1 MFIREIRN
9 AFVRLD
15 IPGRMERKQGKL
27 RRLMCTRMMTRYLV
41 QQIWTEPPSWRDYAV
56 EIVEIR
62 QMVTWLMKE
71 YGYET
76 EVKRLEY
83 TEALCTVAA
92 TIVRGYGVSQPARP
106 PNDISHHALI
116 ALAFLGDK
124 SRLKTSIDAG
134 VHVNIGNKVMGTPLH
149 AAAAKGHTEIVVLL
163 LECGADVNLK
173 MDGWGYTAI
182 DLAVRAGHE
191 EIVRI
196 LLNPK
201 HGIRLDDQAHKSV
214 VLSAAR
220 GGNVDLMQLVVK
232 FRPIAYFRAFEQKIL
247 LEASAHGN
255 VNLVRSLLDRGAHV
269 NQGYFWPIQ
278 GAASGGHGETVQLLL
293 ARGALLGKGRTS
305 PLCLA
310 AKRGYERVVQILL
323 DAGDD
328 IHGGHGDWEDGPLT
342 AAVKNEEIQMIQYL
356 LARGIGPHDKST
368 QSALILAAK
377 RGYERIVRM
386 LAAYG
391 VNVNAQDDMP
401 MLLALKY
408 GHDNVVEILLEFGA
422 QKIDVSKCR
431 YAAEFASGQYP
442 RRRAFRY

>member
-1 MFIREIRN
+1 MDKKPYEH
-9 AFVRLD
+9 
-15 IPGRMERKQGKL
+15 
-27 RRLMCTRMMTRYLV
+27 RLMRPRMMTRYLV
-41 QQIWTEPPSWRDYAV
+41 QQIRTGPLSWRDFAV

-71 YGYET
+71 YGYEI

-92 TIVRGYGVSQPARP
+92 TIIGSAPLFQRMAVEPDSQPARS
-106 PNDISHHALI
+106 PNDISHSALI
-116 ALAFLGDK
+116 ALAYLGDK
-124 SRLKTSIDAG
+124 SRLKTLIDAG
-134 VHVNIGNKVMGTPLH
+134 VDVNIGSKVMGSPLH
-149 AAAAKGHTEIVVLL
+149 AAAAGGHTEIVVLL

-173 MDGWGYTAI
+173 IDGWGYTAI
-182 DLAVRAGHE
+182 DLAGLAGHE

-201 HGIRLDDQAHKSV
+201 HGIRLNDEAYQMA
-214 VLSAAR
+214 VLSAVR

-232 FRPIAYFRAFEQKIL
+232 FRPTAHSPRFKYRML
-247 LEASAHGN
+247 LEASDHGAVN
-255 VNLVRSLLDRGAHV
+255 VVRSLVDGGVDV
-269 NQGYFWPIQ
+269 NQRDYHPFTPLQ
-278 GAASGGHGETVQLLL
+278 RAASGGHGETVQLLL
-293 ARGALLGKGRTS
+293 ARGARLGKGRTS
-305 PLCLA
+305 PLCQA

-328 IHGGHGDWEDGPLT
+328 IHGGHGSWQDGPLT

-356 LARGIGPHDKST
+356 LAKGIDPHDKST
-368 QSALILAAK
+368 QTALSLAAE
-377 RGYERIVRM
+377 RGYERTVRM

-391 VNVNAQDDMP
+391 VNVNTHDDMP
-401 MLLALKY
+401 MLSALKY
-408 GHDNVVEILLEFGA
+408 GHDNVVETLLEFGA

-442 RRRAFRY
+442 HRRLFRY